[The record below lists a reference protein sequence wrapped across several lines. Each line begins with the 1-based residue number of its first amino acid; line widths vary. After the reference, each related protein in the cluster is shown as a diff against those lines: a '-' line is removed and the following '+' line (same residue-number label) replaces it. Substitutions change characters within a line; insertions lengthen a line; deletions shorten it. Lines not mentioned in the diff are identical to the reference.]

1 MTKVT
6 DAQKDTAVAIV
17 KKIKGV
23 KAVSADGLKAE

>member
-1 MTKVT
+1 VT
-6 DAQKDTAVAIV
+6 ESQKEMAVAIT